1 MERQEEIR
9 GVQEVPTNQV
19 EEKQKETALSYGKNF
34 SFLRPAIQISV
45 FVLWRIHNNW
55 YSVGSQLFYQEIC
68 HALSK
73 KYSQNAY
80 KEALAFLEGAS
91 VVVHEVVIVDKIPKL
106 LLERYG
112 ISHE

>member
-1 MERQEEIR
+1 MEN
-9 GVQEVPTNQV
+9 QEVRNTQEVFTKQV
-19 EEKQKETALSYGKNF
+19 EENKKESSLSYGKDF
-34 SFLRPAIQISV
+34 SFYRPAIQISL
-45 FVLWRIHNNW
+45 FVLWRIHNNR
-55 YSVGSQLFYQEIC
+55 YQVGSQLFYQEIC

-91 VVVHEVVIVDKIPKL
+91 VVVHEVVIVDKVPKQ
-106 LLERYG
+106 LLERYS